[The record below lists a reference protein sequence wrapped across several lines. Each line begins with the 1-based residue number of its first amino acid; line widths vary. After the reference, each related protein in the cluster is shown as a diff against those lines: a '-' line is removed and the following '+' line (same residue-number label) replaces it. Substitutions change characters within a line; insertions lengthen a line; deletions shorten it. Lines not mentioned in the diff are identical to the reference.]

1 MAARRLSQFGQVVK
15 YKLAQEGLSQS
26 DLAYALGIS
35 RGALTYYMY
44 GDRDPPIWVIRY
56 LSGKW
61 RIPFL
66 AFVEKYD
73 VQDVQRFKER
83 YAERKAAADE
93 RRRVFLEEK
102 RWQK

>member
-1 MAARRLSQFGQVVK
+1 MAARHLSQFGDVVK

-35 RGALTYYMY
+35 RQSLWKYMH
-44 GDRDPPIWVIRY
+44 GDGDPPIWVIRY

-66 AFVEKYD
+66 TFVEKYD
-73 VQDVQRFKER
+73 IQDVQRFKER
-83 YAERKAAADE
+83 YAERKAVADE
-93 RRRVFLEEK
+93 KRRIFLEEK

>member
-1 MAARRLSQFGQVVK
+1 MAERRLNQFGDVVK

-35 RGALTYYMY
+35 RQTLWKYMH
-44 GDRDPPIWVIRY
+44 GDGDPPIWVIRY
-56 LSGKW
+56 LAGKW

-66 AFVEKYD
+66 AFCEKYD
-73 VQDVQRFKER
+73 MQDVQLFKER

-93 RRRVFLEEK
+93 RRRIFLEEK
-102 RWQK
+102 RWRK

>member
-15 YKLAQEGLSQS
+15 CKLAQEGLSQS

-93 RRRVFLEEK
+93 KRRIFLEDK

>member
-15 YKLAQEGLSQS
+15 CKLAQEGLSQS

-35 RGALTYYMY
+35 RQSLCRYMH
-44 GDRDPPIWVIRY
+44 GDIDPPIWVVRY

-66 AFVEKYD
+66 AFVKRYNM
-73 VQDVQRFKER
+73 QDVQRFKDR

-93 RRRVFLEEK
+93 RRRIFLEEK